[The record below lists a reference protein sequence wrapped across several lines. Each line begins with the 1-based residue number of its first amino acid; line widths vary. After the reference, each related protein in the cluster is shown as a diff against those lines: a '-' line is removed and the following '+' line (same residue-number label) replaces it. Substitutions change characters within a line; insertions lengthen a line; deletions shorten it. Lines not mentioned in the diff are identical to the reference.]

1 MLNFPIMKK
10 RFFPVL
16 TSGVVH
22 FLFCGVLMSAYV
34 EVRRFEIIVTLYNG
48 YSIMFASFHFR
59 KSALMRDSGFLFSV
73 SSFVDSLSFDLPL
86 KRILCRMAV
95 CRLSSRSQDI
105 LVDSY
110 KSVSDFLS
118 R

>member
-1 MLNFPIMKK
+1 MKK
-10 RFFPVL
+10 YVFPVT

-22 FLFCGVLMSAYV
+22 FLFCGFLMSAEI
-34 EVRRFEIIVTLYNG
+34 EVRRLEVIVTLYNG

-59 KSALMRDSGFLFSV
+59 KSALMRNEGFLFRFSNFED
-73 SSFVDSLSFDLPL
+73 SSSYELPL

-95 CRLSSRSQDI
+95 LRLSSRSQDI

-110 KSVSDFLS
+110 KCVSEFRS

>member
-1 MLNFPIMKK
+1 MKK
-10 RFFPVL
+10 RFFPVT

-22 FLFCGVLMSAYV
+22 FLFCGFLMSAEI
-34 EVRRFEIIVTLYNG
+34 EVRRLEVIVTLYNG

-59 KSALMRDSGFLFSV
+59 KSALMRNVGYLFS
-73 SSFVDSLSFDLPL
+73 SSHFEDSSSYDLPL

-95 CRLSSRSQDI
+95 LRLSSRSQDI

-110 KSVSDFLS
+110 KCVSEFRS

>member
-1 MLNFPIMKK
+1 MKK
-10 RFFPVL
+10 FVFPVL

-22 FLFCGVLMSAYV
+22 FWFYGFLMSAYV
-34 EVRRFEIIVTLYNG
+34 EVRRFEVIVTLYNG
-48 YSIMFASFHFR
+48 YSIMFATFRFR
-59 KSALMRDSGFLFSV
+59 KSALMRNDGFLFRFSTFED
-73 SSFVDSLSFDLPL
+73 SSSYELPL

-95 CRLSSRSQDI
+95 SRLSSRSLDI

-110 KSVSDFLS
+110 KSVSEFLS

>member
-1 MLNFPIMKK
+1 MKK
-10 RFFPVL
+10 RVFPVL

-22 FLFCGVLMSAYV
+22 FWFYGFIMSAEV
-34 EVRRFEIIVTLYNG
+34 EVRRLEVIVTLYNG
-48 YSIMFASFHFR
+48 YSIMFASCHFR
-59 KSALMRDSGFLFSV
+59 KSALMRTEGFLFWLSPFEDS
-73 SSFVDSLSFDLPL
+73 SSFELPL

-95 CRLSSRSQDI
+95 SRLSSRSLDI

-110 KSVSDFLS
+110 KCASEFRS

>member
-1 MLNFPIMKK
+1 MKK
-10 RFFPVL
+10 RSFPVT

-22 FLFCGVLMSAYV
+22 FLFCGILMSAYV
-34 EVRRFEIIVTLYNG
+34 DVRRYNVIVTIYNG
-48 YSIMFASFHFR
+48 YSIMFATIHFR
-59 KSALMRDSGFLFSV
+59 KSALMRDTGFLFSI
-73 SSFVDSLSFDLPL
+73 SPSVDSLSFDLPL

-95 CRLSSRSQDI
+95 SRLSSRSQDI

-110 KSVSDFLS
+110 KSVSEFLS